1 MIGGPSTTVAQGY
14 LDERINGLAVFTSRW
29 NLAGKAT
36 YKSKGPAWRMG
47 LVELTKTAIVERT
60 SRSPMES
67 TNMAAMRREIPDKRL
82 ATTLAMPLHLL
93 LFPPKQL
100 VEMRN
105 HSVSTVNTTAPK
117 FSGVVPASKNRGTD
131 QRREVCD

>member
-1 MIGGPSTTVAQGY
+1 MS
-14 LDERINGLAVFTSRW
+14 LCLTSRW
-29 NLAGKAT
+29 KLAGKAT
-36 YKSKGPAWRMG
+36 YKSKGLEWKMG
-47 LVELTKTAIVERT
+47 LVELTKTTIVERSSSLS
-60 SRSPMES
+60 SRSAMAS
-67 TNMAAMRREIPDKRL
+67 TNMAAMIREIPDKRV
-82 ATTLAMPLHLL
+82 ATTLAMLLHLL

-131 QRREVCD
+131 QRREVCDWLKENPYGR